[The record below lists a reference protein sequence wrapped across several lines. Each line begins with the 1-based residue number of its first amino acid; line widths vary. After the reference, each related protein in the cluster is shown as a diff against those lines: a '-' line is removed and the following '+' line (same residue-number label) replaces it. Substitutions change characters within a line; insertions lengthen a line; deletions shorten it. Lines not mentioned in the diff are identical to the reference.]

1 MGRLAI
7 ISAKGLLPVE
17 LARAVPDALVVT
29 LKGVDHDQTGPVHE
43 HQFEKLGALFVDLKS
58 EGVSEVVFAGAMSR
72 PALDPANF
80 DDFMKANAPRLTAAF
95 GQGDDALLRLV
106 ISFFEENSLTVRGA
120 HELLEITAKTGLI
133 AGPAPDEQALA
144 DAAKAAEILSALSP
158 LDVGQGACVAA
169 GLCLGIETL
178 QGTDAMLQFVG
189 QTDPN
194 LRRAKGVFVK
204 APKAGQDLRVDMPAI
219 GPDTIHNV
227 AQAGLAGIAL
237 AAGRVLVLD
246 REDSLKLAEDLG
258 VFIYGLE
265 DL

>member
-17 LARAVPDALVVT
+17 LARAVPDALIVT
-29 LKGVDHDQTGPVHE
+29 LKGVAHDQSGPVHE

-58 EGVSEVVFAGAMSR
+58 EGVTEVVFAGAMSR
-72 PALDPANF
+72 PKLDPADF
-80 DDFMKANAPRLTAAF
+80 DDFMQATAPRLMAAF
-95 GQGDDALLRLV
+95 GAGDDALLRLV
-106 ISFFEENSLTVRGA
+106 VSLFEENGLSVRGA
-120 HELLEITAKTGLI
+120 HEILEITAKTGLI
-133 AGPAPDEQALA
+133 AGPAPDETALK
-144 DAAKAAEILSALSP
+144 DAQRGTEILSVISS
-158 LDVGQGACVAA
+158 LDVGQGAVVAG

-178 QGTDAMLQFVG
+178 QGTDAMLSFVAE
-189 QTDPN
+189 TPEH

-219 GPDTIHNV
+219 GPDTIRNV
-227 AQAGLAGIAL
+227 AQAGLAGVAL

-246 REDSLKLAEDLG
+246 REVTLKLAEDLG

>member
-7 ISAKGLLPVE
+7 ISAKGQLPVE

-29 LKGVDHDQTGPVHE
+29 LKGVAHDQTGPVHE
-43 HQFEKLGALFVDLKS
+43 HQLEKLGLMFDGLKA
-58 EGVSEVVFAGAMSR
+58 EGVSEVVFAGAMAR
-72 PALDPANF
+72 PKLDPAAF
-80 DDFMKANAPRLTAAF
+80 DPFMQATAPRLMAAF

-106 ISFFEENSLTVRGA
+106 ISLFEENGLQVRGA
-120 HELLEITAKTGLI
+120 HEMLEITARTGLI
-133 AGPAPDEQALA
+133 AGPAPDEMALK
-144 DAAKAAEILSALSP
+144 DAARGAEILAITAR
-158 LDVGQGACVAA
+158 LDIGQGAVVAG

-178 QGTDAMLQFVG
+178 QGTDAMLDFVA
-189 QTDPN
+189 QTPEH

-219 GPDTIHNV
+219 GPDTVRHV
-227 AQAGLAGIAL
+227 AQAGLAGVAL

-246 REDSLKLAEDLG
+246 RAVTLKLAEDLG

>member
-17 LARAVPDALVVT
+17 LARAVPDALIVT
-29 LKGVDHDQTGPVHE
+29 LKGVAHDQSGPVHE

-72 PALDPANF
+72 PNLDLSAF
-80 DDFMKANAPRLTAAF
+80 DEFMQATAPRLMTAF
-95 GQGDDALLRLV
+95 GAGDDALLRLV
-106 ISFFEENSLTVRGA
+106 ISLFEENGLAVRGA
-120 HELLEITAKTGLI
+120 HEILEITAKTGLI
-133 AGPAPDEQALA
+133 AGPAPDEVSLK
-144 DAAKAAEILSALSP
+144 DAARGADILSVMSS
-158 LDVGQGACVAA
+158 LDVGQGVVVAD

-178 QGTDAMLQFVG
+178 QGTDAMLSFVSD
-189 QTDPN
+189 TPN
-194 LRRAKGVFVK
+194 HLRRAKGVFVK

-219 GPDTIHNV
+219 GPDTIRNV
-227 AQAGLAGIAL
+227 AQAGLAGVAL

-246 REDSLKLAEDLG
+246 RAVTVKLAEDLG

-265 DL
+265 GL